1 MEEVHRVDAKIANL
15 EHDVGVNTTVLS
27 RDCIKSDK
35 RIVLFAL
42 IGLIIVI
49 TVDQAFIGEASC
61 MMDIHQVCKRTN
73 FDSLKVALLFGGFA
87 FFSQLGVAGFLILIL
102 YFMMEIKYR
111 VKKVQEI
118 LWMLT
123 QAEEKKEHHFE
134 GNQIHFVEEEVTY
147 NVFYVLYLICIIT
160 PLLRFMLQC
169 KCNLYFRISCIRIK
183 VL

>member
-35 RIVLFAL
+35 RVILFAL

-73 FDSLKVALLFGGFA
+73 VDSLKVALLFGGFA

-118 LWMLT
+118 LWLLT
-123 QAEEKKEHHFE
+123 QAEEKEEHHFE
-134 GNQIHFVEEEVTY
+134 GTQIHFIGEEVID
-147 NVFYVLYLICIIT
+147 NVFYVLYLLFII
-160 PLLRFMLQC
+160 FYI
-169 KCNLYFRISCIRIK
+169 NY
-183 VL
+183 VAV

>member
-1 MEEVHRVDAKIANL
+1 MEEVYRVDEKITNL

-27 RDCIKSDK
+27 RTCIKSDQ
-35 RIVLFAL
+35 RVILFAL

-49 TVDQAFIGEASC
+49 TVDQSFVGEASC

-118 LWMLT
+118 LWILT
-123 QAEEKKEHHFE
+123 QAEEKEEHHFE
-134 GNQIHFVEEEVTY
+134 GNKIHFIEDEVTD
-147 NVFYVLYLICIIT
+147 NVFYVLYLMFIIMSGSLMDVNHSLNEIYT
-160 PLLRFMLQC
+160 LE
-169 KCNLYFRISCIRIK
+169 
-183 VL
+183 

>member
-1 MEEVHRVDAKIANL
+1 MEEVHRVDDKITSL
-15 EHDVGVNTTVLS
+15 EHGVGVNTTVLS
-27 RDCIKSDK
+27 RTCIKSDQ
-35 RIVLFAL
+35 RVILFAL

-61 MMDIHQVCKRTN
+61 MMDIHQVCKRTS

-118 LWMLT
+118 LWILT
-123 QAEEKKEHHFE
+123 QAEEKEEPHFE
-134 GNQIHFVEEEVTY
+134 GNQIHFIGEEVIY
-147 NVFYVLYLICIIT
+147 NVFYVLYLVFIIT
-160 PLLRFMLQC
+160 PLLQFMLRF
-169 KCNLYFRISCIRIK
+169 KCNLYFRIR
-183 VL
+183 

>member
-1 MEEVHRVDAKIANL
+1 MEEVYRVDEKITNL

-27 RDCIKSDK
+27 RTCIKSDQ
-35 RIVLFAL
+35 RIILFAL

-49 TVDQAFIGEASC
+49 TIDQAFIGEASC

-111 VKKVQEI
+111 VRKVQEI
-118 LWMLT
+118 LWILT
-123 QAEEKKEHHFE
+123 QAEEKEEPYFE
-134 GNQIHFVEEEVTY
+134 GNQIHFIGEEVIY
-147 NVFYVLYLICIIT
+147 NVFYVLYLVFIVT
-160 PLLRFMLQC
+160 V
-169 KCNLYFRISCIRIK
+169 Y
-183 VL
+183 VAV

>member
-35 RIVLFAL
+35 RAILFAL

-73 FDSLKVALLFGGFA
+73 VDSLKVALLFGGFA

-118 LWMLT
+118 LWLLT
-123 QAEEKKEHHFE
+123 QAEEKEEHHFE
-134 GNQIHFVEEEVTY
+134 GTQIHFIGEEVID
-147 NVFYVLYLICIIT
+147 NVFYVLYLLFIIT
-160 PLLRFMLQC
+160 PFLHKLC
-169 KCNLYFRISCIRIK
+169 CNLNAIYC
-183 VL
+183 LE

>member
-1 MEEVHRVDAKIANL
+1 MEEVYRVDEKITNL

-27 RDCIKSDK
+27 RTCIKSYQ
-35 RIVLFAL
+35 RIILFAL

-49 TVDQAFIGEASC
+49 TIDQAFIGEASC

-134 GNQIHFVEEEVTY
+134 GNQIHFVEEEVTD
-147 NVFYVLYLICIIT
+147 NVFYVLYLMFIIT
-160 PLLRFMLQC
+160 PLLRFMLQF

>member
-1 MEEVHRVDAKIANL
+1 MEEVHRVDEKITNL
-15 EHDVGVNTTVLS
+15 EHEVGVNTTVLS
-27 RDCIKSDK
+27 RTCIKSDQ
-35 RIVLFAL
+35 RIILFAL

-49 TVDQAFIGEASC
+49 TIDQAFIGEASC

-118 LWMLT
+118 LWILT
-123 QAEEKKEHHFE
+123 QAEEKEEHHFE
-134 GNQIHFVEEEVTY
+134 GNKIHLIGDEVTD
-147 NVFYVLYLICIIT
+147 NVFYVLYLMFIISSLMDVNHSLNEIYT
-160 PLLRFMLQC
+160 LE
-169 KCNLYFRISCIRIK
+169 
-183 VL
+183 

>member
-1 MEEVHRVDAKIANL
+1 
-15 EHDVGVNTTVLS
+15 
-27 RDCIKSDK
+27 
-35 RIVLFAL
+35 
-42 IGLIIVI
+42 
-49 TVDQAFIGEASC
+49 

-147 NVFYVLYLICIIT
+147 NVFYVLYLIFIIT
-160 PLLRFMLQC
+160 PLLRFLLQL
-169 KCNLYFRISCIRIK
+169 KCNLYFIE
-183 VL
+183 

>member
-27 RDCIKSDK
+27 RTCIKSDQ
-35 RIVLFAL
+35 RVILFAL

-61 MMDIHQVCKRTN
+61 MMDIHQVCKRTS

-123 QAEEKKEHHFE
+123 QAEENKEHHFE

-160 PLLRFMLQC
+160 PLLRFLLQL
-169 KCNLYFRISCIRIK
+169 KCNLYFIE
-183 VL
+183 

>member
-1 MEEVHRVDAKIANL
+1 MEEVHRVDDKITSL
-15 EHDVGVNTTVLS
+15 EHGVGVNTTVLS
-27 RDCIKSDK
+27 RTCIKSDQ
-35 RIVLFAL
+35 RIILFAL

-49 TVDQAFIGEASC
+49 TIDQAFIGEASC

-160 PLLRFMLQC
+160 PLLRFLLQL
-169 KCNLYFRISCIRIK
+169 KCNLYFIE
-183 VL
+183 

>member
-1 MEEVHRVDAKIANL
+1 MEEVYRVDEKITNL

-27 RDCIKSDK
+27 RTCIKSDQ
-35 RIVLFAL
+35 RIILLAF
-42 IGLIIVI
+42 IGLMIVI
-49 TVDQAFIGEASC
+49 TIDQAFIGEASC

-118 LWMLT
+118 LWTLT
-123 QAEEKKEHHFE
+123 QAEEKKEHHVE
-134 GNQIHFVEEEVTY
+134 GNQIHFVEEEVTD
-147 NVFYVLYLICIIT
+147 NVFYVLYLICIM
-160 PLLRFMLQC
+160 LRFLLQL
-169 KCNLYFRISCIRIK
+169 KCNLYFIE
-183 VL
+183 

>member
-1 MEEVHRVDAKIANL
+1 
-15 EHDVGVNTTVLS
+15 
-27 RDCIKSDK
+27 
-35 RIVLFAL
+35 
-42 IGLIIVI
+42 
-49 TVDQAFIGEASC
+49 

-134 GNQIHFVEEEVTY
+134 GNQIRFVEEEVTY
-147 NVFYVLYLICIIT
+147 NAVYVLYLICII
-160 PLLRFMLQC
+160 RFMLQF
-169 KCNLYFRISCIRIK
+169 KCNFYFRISCIRIK